1 MHRHD
6 LHVVRSEIAHWLEQL
21 GRPVMGIV
29 SSYDPVHYA
38 AKVKLD
44 PEFPDPDQPGNVT
57 ESGWLP
63 IITHWSGN
71 GWGCYSP
78 PSIGDQVPVIFLEN
92 HGGSGFI
99 IGRCFDWPA
108 HVPAAVDSGEYWL
121 LHKSGTFIKLTN
133 DTNLSINVAGNWNV
147 TVDGNATITVNGTL
161 NLTAPQGDVV
171 VDGVS
176 LVNHTHGGVQTG
188 GGDTAAPN
196 KT

>member
-1 MHRHD
+1 MRDHE
-6 LHVVRSEIAHWLEQL
+6 LNVVRSEIAHWLEQL

-63 IITHWSGN
+63 IMTHWSGN

-108 HVPAAVDSGEYWL
+108 HVPAAVNSGEYWL
-121 LHKSGTFIKLTN
+121 VHKTGSYIKLTN
-133 DTNLSINVAGNWNV
+133 DGKIVQNSTVEIDAGNLANPTQQVCLADFFNWA
-147 TVDGNATITVNGTL
+147 AT
-161 NLTAPQGDVV
+161 
-171 VDGVS
+171 
-176 LVNHTHGGVQTG
+176 HTHPGTG
-188 GGDTAAPN
+188 APSSAPPSSGLTTIFKAN
-196 KT
+196 